1 MAVPLR
7 STKTL
12 PSSSEAFL
20 KRSVVKNSSSSE
32 PKAAKIN
39 NTTTNNVNNIGALSL
54 KEKAVKGL
62 TAAALSSYVVIPEVA
77 HAAGNDFSPSLK
89 NFLLSIAAGGVVLVA
104 ILGAVIGVSNF
115 DPVKRT

>member
-1 MAVPLR
+1 MACVCVSMALPLR

-20 KRSVVKNSSSSE
+20 KRSVVKSSSSE
-32 PKAAKIN
+32 AKAPNSIE
-39 NTTTNNVNNIGALSL
+39 ALSL

-62 TAAALSSYVVIPEVA
+62 TAAALTSYVVMPEVA